1 MKASWEKIEK
11 NVGVLTIEVEVE
23 QVNEAL
29 NRAFKK
35 VVAKVNV
42 PGFRKGKVPRQ
53 IFESRFGVESLYQ
66 DAMDILLPEVYITAV
81 RETGIDPIDRPEVDV
96 ESFAKN
102 QPMKVTAKVQV
113 KPEVELGDYKG
124 IEVEAKEADVSTEE
138 IDGELKRLQDR
149 HAEFVAIDDGIAQI
163 GDTAVI
169 DFEGFADGEA
179 FEGGKGENYSLN
191 LGSNSFIPGF
201 EEQVVGMSAG
211 EEKDIQVTFPEEY
224 HAEALKGKPATFK
237 VKVHNIKRK
246 NLPELDD
253 EFAKDVS
260 EFETIEEFKVDIEN
274 RLKQRKAQDNQ
285 NQMEQ
290 AVIDKVT
297 AGAQVDIPQVMV
309 ETELD
314 AMVSDFENRLRQQGM
329 NLDMYYQYTNQNQE
343 AMREQMRSNAEAR
356 VRQNLVLEAVAKA
369 ESIETTDE
377 EFEQELQQ
385 MAARFQR
392 DIEEIRNILSSNG
405 RLETVRQDATMRKTI
420 EFLLANSQ
428 KTTLQ

>member
-1 MKASWEKIEK
+1 
-11 NVGVLTIEVEVE
+11 
-23 QVNEAL
+23 
-29 NRAFKK
+29 
-35 VVAKVNV
+35 
-42 PGFRKGKVPRQ
+42 
-53 IFESRFGVESLYQ
+53 
-66 DAMDILLPEVYITAV
+66 
-81 RETGIDPIDRPEVDV
+81 
-96 ESFAKN
+96 
-102 QPMKVTAKVQV
+102 MKVTAKVQV

>member
-1 MKASWEKIEK
+1 
-11 NVGVLTIEVEVE
+11 
-23 QVNEAL
+23 
-29 NRAFKK
+29 
-35 VVAKVNV
+35 VNV

>member
-179 FEGGKGENYSLN
+179 FEGGKGESYSLN

>member
-1 MKASWEKIEK
+1 
-11 NVGVLTIEVEVE
+11 
-23 QVNEAL
+23 
-29 NRAFKK
+29 

-179 FEGGKGENYSLN
+179 FEGGKGESYSLN

-274 RLKQRKAQDNQ
+274 RLKQRKAQDIQ